1 MEKMN
6 KLLLLISWDLR
17 LLLDQLI
24 TGAVVSGTKLF
35 KEMTAS
41 DLFK

>member
-1 MEKMN
+1 
-6 KLLLLISWDLR
+6 
-17 LLLDQLI
+17 LDQLI